1 VRGGVARDGKVVA
14 KLVENAKGS
23 TIAEFIKKFVKTE
36 DSHLYTEATPL
47 WTLREDATSLFNC
60 QYYTIFS
67 EFKQAENLIFTGF
80 IARFYKFFFNPKTT
94 YCEKLQELLCV
105 CNWGSKMDPRFPCVY
120 GTFLH
125 N

>member
-67 EFKQAENLIFTGF
+67 EFKQAEKPYI
-80 IARFYKFFFNPKTT
+80 Y
-94 YCEKLQELLCV
+94 
-105 CNWGSKMDPRFPCVY
+105 WVY
-120 GTFLH
+120 RTFLQVFFQSQ
-125 N
+125 NYLLRKITRIVMRL